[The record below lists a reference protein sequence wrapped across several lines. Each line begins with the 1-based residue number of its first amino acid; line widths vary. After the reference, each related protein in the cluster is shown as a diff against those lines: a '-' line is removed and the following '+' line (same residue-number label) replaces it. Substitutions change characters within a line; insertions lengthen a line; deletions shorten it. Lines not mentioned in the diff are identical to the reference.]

1 MNPDH
6 ISPDKLSKLQATYE
20 LKAKLGTSGV
30 ERPESGR
37 VRSGLLGC
45 FQNMILIYSDF
56 NSVNSA
62 LPSCSMILDT

>member
-1 MNPDH
+1 MLELFGRWLFFLKNPV
-6 ISPDKLSKLQATYE
+6 SPDKLSKLQATYE

-45 FQNMILIYSDF
+45 FPTSKHDSDIF
-56 NSVNSA
+56 
-62 LPSCSMILDT
+62 